1 MVRLLTLTLLSVVQT
16 AVQGFSNLDFEHP
29 HLPLVPDWDQKVATS
44 DAIPA
49 WSAYIGGVQVD
60 KIGYNGKNL
69 DLAGIFLIGPGA
81 LSPVIQGKFRVYLEP
96 GLWNSPSTGI
106 AEVAIAQDGMLSPT
120 ALSVRFYMAEAAPEV
135 YFAGQALSVRVL
147 GAGSGDSLLYGADV
161 SRFAGQ
167 FGELRFSGSGYLD
180 NIFFS
185 PQAVPE
191 PGVLA
196 LLALGGV
203 LLGWLR
209 GRNRR

>member
-1 MVRLLTLTLLSVVQT
+1 
-16 AVQGFSNLDFEHP
+16 
-29 HLPLVPDWDQKVATS
+29 
-44 DAIPA
+44 
-49 WSAYIGGVQVD
+49 
-60 KIGYNGKNL
+60 
-69 DLAGIFLIGPGA
+69 
-81 LSPVIQGKFRVYLEP
+81 
-96 GLWNSPSTGI
+96 
-106 AEVAIAQDGMLSPT
+106 MLSPT

-191 PGVLA
+191 PATWA
-196 LLALGGV
+196 LLAVGLG
-203 LLGWLR
+203 LLAW
-209 GRNRR
+209 RRSRMRA